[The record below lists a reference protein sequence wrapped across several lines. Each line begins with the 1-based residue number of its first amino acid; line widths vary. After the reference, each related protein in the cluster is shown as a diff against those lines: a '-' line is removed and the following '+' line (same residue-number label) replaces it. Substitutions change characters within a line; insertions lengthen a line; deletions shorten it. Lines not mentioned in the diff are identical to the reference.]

1 MTDWVSERKTAIHLL
16 RAGHNAAEVARRLKR
31 HPNWVRKWWRRY
43 QAEGWGGLND
53 RSRAPHQHGRK
64 ISETVRQ
71 AICLARSELEAEAA
85 TEDGLKYVG
94 AYAIRTRLQQRKIT
108 PLPSPATIERVL
120 HACKMTRPYRKPKKV
135 KIDYPHLKPTTP
147 LQLCQVDIV
156 PHFLEG
162 GERVACFNAIDVV
175 SRYPTGKAF
184 SRRRAKDAAA
194 FLIHVWQEIGIP
206 RYTQL
211 DNEGCFSGG
220 TTHPYVLGKVVRL
233 ALSVGTEI
241 VFSPVYHPESNGYV
255 ERFHQDYNR
264 HVWQATYLAD
274 KQAVQEKSDRFFPR
288 YRHSQHHS
296 AQNGLSPHRQHHQIP
311 LRKLRADFVL
321 PSTKLP
327 LHEGWVHFIRRVQA
341 DKTVSV
347 LNVSWDVPRAE
358 VDQGVWV
365 TLSLAPH
372 GATLHIYDAAPD
384 VKSRQC
390 LATHPFPLTEK
401 VIPKPKPSRAKPISQ
416 LISLASRSVR
426 HAHRI
431 FHTIY

>member
-1 MTDWVSERKTAIHLL
+1 MTDWVSERKTAIHLM
-16 RAGHNAAEVARRLKR
+16 RAGQSASEVACRLKR

-43 QAEGWGGLND
+43 QAEGWDGLSD
-53 RSRAPHQHGRK
+53 RSRAPHRHGRK
-64 ISETVRQ
+64 ISETVQQ
-71 AICLARSELEAEAA
+71 AICFARSELEAEAA

-94 AYAIRTRLQQRKIT
+94 AYAIRTRLQRREIT
-108 PLPSPATIERVL
+108 PLPSIATIERVL
-120 HACKMTRPYRKPKKV
+120 RARKMTRPYRKPEQA
-135 KIDYPHLKPTTP
+135 KIDYPHLNPTAP

-184 SRRRAKDAAA
+184 SRRRSNDAAA
-194 FLIHVWQEIGIP
+194 FLVHVWQEIGIP
-206 RYTQL
+206 QYTQL

-220 TTHPYVLGKVVRL
+220 ATHPYVLGKVVRL
-233 ALSVGTEI
+233 ALLVGTEI

-264 HVWQATYLAD
+264 HVWQATYLTD
-274 KQAVQEKSDRFFPR
+274 KQAVQKKADRFFQR

-296 AQNGLSPHRQHHQIP
+296 ALNGFSPHRQHHQVP
-311 LRKLRADFVL
+311 ARKLPADFVL
-321 PSTKLP
+321 PTTKLP
-327 LHEGWVHFIRRVQA
+327 LHEGRVHFIRRVQA

-347 LNVSWDVPRAE
+347 LNVPWDVPRAE

-365 TLSLAPH
+365 TLNLTPH
-372 GATLHIYDAAPD
+372 GGVLHIYDAAPD
-384 VKSRQC
+384 VKARQC
-390 LATHPFPLTEK
+390 LATHPFPLTER
-401 VIPKPKPSRAKPISQ
+401 VIPKPKQTRLKPIAP

-426 HAHRI
+426 RAHRI
-431 FHTIY
+431 FHTMY